1 MLYGTRIALAGECPS
16 WTLWIPLPVRTG
28 RPDCQPP
35 SLWHRPCFSPSATT
49 ARNAGEPHC
58 EASCAGRRRSL
69 RSLLLSAHW
78 HCCRSALRWTLRPGT
93 EVPPPFGFG
102 VGVATPPL
110 PIGSLGAA
118 YRSTTPDNLNMGQFK
133 ISGCWRFVCGS
144 PLHIPAPWAGQEIW
158 RTAVQRRSASGP
170 LGESMRQPTKMHAL
184 ELGIRDAALSC
195 EWQNALS
202 DNTDDGDALCY

>member
-1 MLYGTRIALAGECPS
+1 VLYGTRIALAGECPS

-102 VGVATPPL
+102 VGGATPPL

-118 YRSTTPDNLNMGQFK
+118 YRSTTPNILNMEHVQDF
-133 ISGCWRFVCGS
+133 WLLAVCLWLPPPHSSPVGGS
-144 PLHIPAPWAGQEIW
+144 
-158 RTAVQRRSASGP
+158 RNM
-170 LGESMRQPTKMHAL
+170 ESFGSK
-184 ELGIRDAALSC
+184 S
-195 EWQNALS
+195 
-202 DNTDDGDALCY
+202 

>member
-1 MLYGTRIALAGECPS
+1 MLYGTRTALVRECPS

-28 RPDCQPP
+28 RPDCQSP

-78 HCCRSALRWTLRPGT
+78 HCCRSALRWTLRPST

-102 VGVATPPL
+102 VGGATPPL

-144 PLHIPAPWAGQEIW
+144 PSTFQPRGRVKKYGKLRFNGVAHQV
-158 RTAVQRRSASGP
+158 RLVSR
-170 LGESMRQPTKMHAL
+170 LGNQPKCMHW
-184 ELGIRDAALSC
+184 S
-195 EWQNALS
+195 
-202 DNTDDGDALCY
+202 